1 QTLNIHL
8 DDVGNNTQ
16 YLWRGPNNLNS
27 YFPNV
32 NISDVHLKHE
42 GWYYMQVNHVQGQ
55 CVRID
60 SVYIDVLLQQG
71 EPACNKPNN
80 TNSYNNMGTD
90 SYTTVVKQIDNVQQL
105 KSLQANGNIF
115 QNFTIFF
122 HPHWNNKEPE
132 DGIYYTR
139 NVVHFGQTDYEYNG
153 VFLTTTKNS
162 VYWSSHPDQKLY
174 ISHVGNKLDRKST
187 RLNSSH
193 VK

>member
-1 QTLNIHL
+1 
-8 DDVGNNTQ
+8 
-16 YLWRGPNNLNS
+16 
-27 YFPNV
+27 
-32 NISDVHLKHE
+32 
-42 GWYYMQVNHVQGQ
+42 
-55 CVRID
+55 
-60 SVYIDVLLQQG
+60 
-71 EPACNKPNN
+71 
-80 TNSYNNMGTD
+80 

-174 ISHVGNKLDRKST
+174 ISHVGNKLQVRFCD
-187 RLNSSH
+187 
-193 VK
+193 VKMGGNNGQSFTTTVSGNILEL